1 MRKEYDSS
9 AARRGPIPR
18 LPPSKTRI
26 TIRID
31 DDILR
36 WFRRQVHAAGGGNYQ
51 TSINAALREYVER
64 GDNKIEDTLRVV
76 IREEL
81 GHFEARRSPGRRKGR
96 ERVRH

>member
-1 MRKEYDSS
+1 MRKEYDFS
-9 AARRGPIPR
+9 AAHPGPVLR

-64 GDNKIEDTLRVV
+64 GDNKIEDTLRIV

-81 GHFEARRSPGRRKGR
+81 GHYEARRSPGGRKGR
-96 ERVRH
+96 QRVRR